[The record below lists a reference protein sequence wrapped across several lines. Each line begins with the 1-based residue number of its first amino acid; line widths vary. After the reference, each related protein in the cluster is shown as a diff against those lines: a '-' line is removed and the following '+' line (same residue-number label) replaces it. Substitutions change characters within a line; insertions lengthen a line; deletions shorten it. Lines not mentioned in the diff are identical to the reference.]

1 MKTIVLGAGIVGTA
15 TAYFLAKQGH
25 TVEVIERQSGA
36 GRETSFGNGGVI
48 HASEV
53 EPWSQPGMPSKIWK
67 WLGKEDAPLLVRYGA
82 IPHMWRWGM
91 KFIANC
97 TPERFRRNSL
107 ANLRIALH
115 SLKILQQ
122 IRVETGIEYDVR
134 TVGVLKIYTSKQS
147 FETGVKSAEFLSTQG
162 LTFQPADAAECLRK
176 EPALAASA
184 SSLVGGVYFPR
195 DEVGDCHKF
204 TTALA
209 KRCADLGVAFR
220 YGTTIRRLER
230 KGDRIAAVETSAGRL
245 PADNFVATLASHTPG
260 ILRGVGIDVPIY
272 PVKGV
277 TITVPAAA
285 WPDRTQ
291 MPIIDDGRLFGLVPL
306 GDRMRVSGSA
316 EVTGFDTTPSPAR
329 CQAIIKNV
337 VSVFPGFARCVDPAT
352 AKYWAGVR
360 PVTPTGTPILDRSP
374 LANLYI
380 AAGHGHLGWTMGC
393 GSGHVMADLV
403 TGRQPEIEL
412 SGFALADH

>member
-25 TVEVIERQSGA
+25 EVEVVERQSGA
-36 GRETSFGNGGVI
+36 ALETSFGNGGVI

-53 EPWSQPGMPSKIWK
+53 EPWSQPGMPRKILK

-82 IPHMWRWGM
+82 IPHMWRWGLN
-91 KFIANC
+91 FIGNC

-107 ANLRIALH
+107 TNLKLALH

-122 IRVETGIEYDVR
+122 IRAEIRVEYDLR
-134 TVGVLKIYTSKQS
+134 TVGVLKIYTSGDS
-147 FETGVKSAEFLSTQG
+147 FAAGLKAAEFLSGQG
-162 LTFQPADAAECLRK
+162 LTFEPADKAECLRR
-176 EPALAASA
+176 EPALQATSN
-184 SSLVGGVYFPR
+184 SLVGGIYFAR

-209 KRCADLGVAFR
+209 ARCVALGVKFR
-220 YGTTIRRLER
+220 YGTSILGLEW
-230 KGDRIAAVETSAGRL
+230 GSSGISAVRTSAGPL
-245 PADNFVATLASHTPG
+245 GADSFVAALASYTPVV
-260 ILRGVGIDVPIY
+260 LKSVGIRVPIY

-285 WPDRTQ
+285 WSDRTQ

-306 GDRMRVSGSA
+306 GERMRVSGSA
-316 EVTGFDTTPSPAR
+316 EVAAFDTTPSPVR
-329 CQAIIKNV
+329 CKAITDNV
-337 VSVFPGFARCVDPAT
+337 ISVFPDFAKCLNPAT
-352 AKYWAGVR
+352 AKLWAGVR
-360 PVTPTGTPILDRSP
+360 PVTPSGTPILDRSP
-374 LANLYI
+374 IANLYI

-393 GSGHVMADLV
+393 GSGHITADLV
-403 TGRQPEIEL
+403 AGNTPAIDM
-412 SGFALADH
+412 SGFGLAEH